1 MINSICLER
10 KLKEIG
16 CIERQRRPGTI
27 KLGKMQIKNLVS
39 LGAIMKSL
47 SLRIAERVAA
57 STDGSIGDKNRAT
70 FIMLRTEIQS
80 AIDDGCSIL
89 KIWEVLRDDNSI
101 NFGYQAFRRYA
112 HQLCSETDE

>member
-1 MINSICLER
+1 LAV
-10 KLKEIG
+10 
-16 CIERQRRPGTI
+16 IEHQRRPVAI
-27 KLGKMQIKNLVS
+27 KKLGGETQLKNLAS

-57 STDGSIGDKNRAT
+57 SIDASTGDKNRAA
-70 FIMLRTEIQS
+70 FILLRAEIQS
-80 AIDDGCSIL
+80 AIDHGCSIL

-112 HQLCSETDE
+112 HQLCSKSDG